1 MREADSINQLLSTIR
16 DPNFV
21 MGDTWQAQIQT
32 LISQKADVYVYSDG
46 LDNETIANVMLH
58 PCESI
63 EVTVTELLQKYGPG
77 AKVCVLPERSA
88 NNPIYCIIGVQD
100 SACKM
105 QNSSCKRKE
114 RMAENST
121 AFPYF
126 KRENLVEMVFDAL
139 KQNILNGSF
148 KNGERLP
155 TQEELCQ
162 QFGVSRTVMIGAF
175 HKLSSLKLI
184 ESQQG
189 RGTFVR
195 MPDSNLV
202 LEPIV
207 NALLL
212 DKPTTRELIETRYYL
227 ERSIVRLAAKHI
239 DVQQVEELQHIVHEM
254 DRNFQDGNIEAFSQG
269 DLAFHM
275 KLAEMSQNSILKRLI
290 GVIREMLA
298 TFLDE
303 FNRTPGAA
311 ERANEHHRKI
321 CAAIVEHDADG
332 AEREMQLHL
341 QDVMEIL
348 HAQYKL
354 DVDI

>member
-1 MREADSINQLLSTIR
+1 
-16 DPNFV
+16 
-21 MGDTWQAQIQT
+21 
-32 LISQKADVYVYSDG
+32 
-46 LDNETIANVMLH
+46 
-58 PCESI
+58 
-63 EVTVTELLQKYGPG
+63 
-77 AKVCVLPERSA
+77 
-88 NNPIYCIIGVQD
+88 
-100 SACKM
+100 
-105 QNSSCKRKE
+105 
-114 RMAENST
+114 MAENT
-121 AFPYF
+121 IALPNF
-126 KRENLVEMVFDAL
+126 KRENLVEMVFGAL
-139 KQNILNGSF
+139 KEKILNGYF

-184 ESQQG
+184 ESHQG

-195 MPDSNLV
+195 VPDSNIV

-227 ERSIVRLAAKHI
+227 ERSIARLSAKHI
-239 DVQQVEELQHIVHEM
+239 DMQQAGELQHIVREM

-275 KLAEMSQNSILKRLI
+275 KLAEVSQNSILKRLI

-298 TFLDE
+298 TFLDD

-321 CAAIVEHDADG
+321 CEAVVGHDADG

-354 DVDI
+354 DIDI

>member
-1 MREADSINQLLSTIR
+1 MAEDSMTL
-16 DPNFV
+16 PNF
-21 MGDTWQAQIQT
+21 
-32 LISQKADVYVYSDG
+32 
-46 LDNETIANVMLH
+46 
-58 PCESI
+58 
-63 EVTVTELLQKYGPG
+63 
-77 AKVCVLPERSA
+77 
-88 NNPIYCIIGVQD
+88 
-100 SACKM
+100 
-105 QNSSCKRKE
+105 KRD
-114 RMAENST
+114 
-121 AFPYF
+121 
-126 KRENLVEMVFDAL
+126 NLVEMVFEAL
-139 KQNILNGSF
+139 KEKILSGLF
-148 KNGERLP
+148 KDGERLP

-184 ESQQG
+184 ESHQG

-195 MPDSNLV
+195 MPDSDIV

-212 DKPTTRELIETRYYL
+212 DKATTRELIETRYYL
-227 ERSIVRLAAKHI
+227 ESSIVRLAAKQI
-239 DVQQVEELQHIVHEM
+239 DAKQAEELQHIVRDMERH
-254 DRNFQDGNIEAFSQG
+254 FQNGEIEAFSQG

-275 KLAEMSQNSILKRLI
+275 KLAETSQNSILRRLI

-298 TFLDE
+298 TFLEE

-311 ERANEHHRKI
+311 DRANEHHRKI
-321 CAAIVEHDADG
+321 CDAVVRHDVDS

-348 HAQYKL
+348 HTQYKL

>member
-1 MREADSINQLLSTIR
+1 
-16 DPNFV
+16 
-21 MGDTWQAQIQT
+21 
-32 LISQKADVYVYSDG
+32 
-46 LDNETIANVMLH
+46 
-58 PCESI
+58 
-63 EVTVTELLQKYGPG
+63 
-77 AKVCVLPERSA
+77 
-88 NNPIYCIIGVQD
+88 
-100 SACKM
+100 
-105 QNSSCKRKE
+105 
-114 RMAENST
+114 MAENST
-121 AFPYF
+121 ALPYF

-139 KQNILNGSF
+139 KEKILNGHF
-148 KNGERLP
+148 KDGERLP

-195 MPDSNLV
+195 MPNSNIV

-227 ERSIVRLAAKHI
+227 ERSIVRLAAKRI
-239 DVQQVEELQHIVHEM
+239 DVQQAEELQHIVHEM
-254 DRNFQDGNIEAFSQG
+254 KRNFQDGNIEAFSRG

-275 KLAEMSQNSILKRLI
+275 KLAEVSQNSILKRLI

-298 TFLDE
+298 TFLEE

-321 CAAIVEHDADG
+321 CDAIVAHDADS

-348 HAQYKL
+348 HAQYEL